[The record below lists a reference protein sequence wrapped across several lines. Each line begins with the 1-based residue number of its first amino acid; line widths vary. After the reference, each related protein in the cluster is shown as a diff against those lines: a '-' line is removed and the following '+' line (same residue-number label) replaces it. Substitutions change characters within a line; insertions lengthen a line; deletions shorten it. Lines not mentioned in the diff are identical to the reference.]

1 MPVDFLARKAYYLDH
16 LAPVWNAMPAE
27 MRGTLYLTTESI
39 DYAKRILIKPHIT
52 EYIEEQECGH
62 NPILTAAYGD
72 AVRAAEFDEGRPVIL
87 MEHGVGLTFG
97 KPVYADGYGQRYK
110 LAMFPVPNQHTLD
123 KCMQELRS
131 KPHPIIGV
139 PKLDKWAGEF
149 KQAHPMPAKPT
160 IAIAFHHGD
169 KNSRPGETGSA
180 WEHYTDI
187 LPELAKRY
195 KLILHAHPIM
205 DFELLKFYNEK
216 MAQVEFVSDFQEV
229 MRQADIYINDCSSTL
244 YEFCVT
250 GKPVIILNAP
260 WFDKKSN
267 WGIRFWE
274 YTDIGIQVDDPGT
287 LIQAIDETIQNPE
300 ACQQA
305 RRRAV
310 EDLFPYLGTSADRAV
325 SEIKNFLQTQ
335 TGQYKMK
342 VTPTPNPNPPAIA
355 KIDRKPAR
363 KSMARGLLYMCF
375 GKKAMDELKRSIES
389 LRSVGSD
396 LPICVVGSNE
406 TIAGMNGSGPNVR
419 LAIHWTGTDPYDA
432 SMIPNFQFRA
442 GRIKPGLYDLSPF
455 EETLYVDCDVE
466 FKADPEPGFGYL
478 KNWDIAIAQERLAI
492 NELYNRPRAN
502 WQHNVEER
510 DATIKAFGGD
520 GNFPFLNSG
529 VIFFRKNKD
538 VEDLFGLWS
547 DEWKKWQMWD
557 EQASLLRALNR
568 SKVRLM
574 ILSEYWNFPH
584 DGESKTLILH
594 QYGMGAARS
603 DVEE

>member
-1 MPVDFLARKAYYLDH
+1 
-16 LAPVWNAMPAE
+16 
-27 MRGTLYLTTESI
+27 
-39 DYAKRILIKPHIT
+39 
-52 EYIEEQECGH
+52 
-62 NPILTAAYGD
+62 
-72 AVRAAEFDEGRPVIL
+72 
-87 MEHGVGLTFG
+87 LTFG

-110 LAMFPVPNQHTLD
+110 LAMFPVPNQHTLN
-123 KCMQELRS
+123 KCMPELTS
-131 KPHPIIGV
+131 KPHPIVGV
-139 PKLDKWAGEF
+139 PKLDRWAGEF
-149 KQAHPMPAKPT
+149 KQAHVMPAKPT

-180 WEHYTDI
+180 WEHYTSI

-216 MAQVEFVSDFQEV
+216 MAQVEFVPDFQEV
-229 MRQADIYINDCSSTL
+229 MRRADIYINDCSSTL

-274 YTDIGIQVDDPGT
+274 YTDIGLQVNEPEY
-287 LIQAIDETIQNPE
+287 LLSAIEDAVQHPDAFQKERWRTIN
-300 ACQQA
+300 
-305 RRRAV
+305 
-310 EDLFPYLGTSADRAV
+310 DLFPFLGESANRAV
-325 SEIKNFLQTQ
+325 GEITNFLQTLPKQ
-335 TGQYKMK
+335 QRINIEPAT
-342 VTPTPNPNPPAIA
+342 NPNPPAIRN
-355 KIDRKPAR
+355 IERKPAR

-375 GKKAMDELKRSIES
+375 GDKARAEMEKSIES

-396 LPICVVGSNE
+396 LPICVVGSGE
-406 TIAGMNGSGPNVR
+406 IVASLNGLGPEIRQVVK
-419 LAIHWTGTDPYDA
+419 WTGVDPYDS

-466 FKADPEPGFGYL
+466 FKADPEPGFGFL
-478 KNWDIAIAQERLAI
+478 KNWDIAVAQERLAI
-492 NELYNRPRAN
+492 NELYNRPRAG

-529 VIFFRKNKD
+529 VIFFRKNDK
-538 VEDLFGLWS
+538 VEELFKLWS
-547 DEWKKWQMWD
+547 EEWKKWQMWD
-557 EQASLLRALNR
+557 EQASLLRAMNR

-574 ILSEYWNFPH
+574 VLSEYWNYPH
-584 DGESKTLILH
+584 DGEPKTLILH
-594 QYGMGAARS
+594 QYGMGLARS
-603 DVEE
+603 NIDADQ